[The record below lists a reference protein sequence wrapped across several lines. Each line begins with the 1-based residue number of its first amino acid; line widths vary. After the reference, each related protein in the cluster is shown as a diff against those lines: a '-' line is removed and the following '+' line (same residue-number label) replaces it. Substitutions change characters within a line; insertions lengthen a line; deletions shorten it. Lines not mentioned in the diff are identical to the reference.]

1 MPVHLTAIPTPAGLQ
16 GPNTMKVLFRG
27 NIMDLGLSAGEAAV
41 ALRDDFRAETLGTDL
56 ADKFLQSVQRASR
69 YHQPDSYSQHHGY
82 LTDAEALLELLSLE
96 SGAAISDSAR
106 ASVNMFRRRVEDG
119 RKLSAKVPPFYRAAE
134 QAAVPEERA

>member
-1 MPVHLTAIPTPAGLQ
+1 MLVQLTSVPAAAGFP

-27 NIMDLGLSAGEAAV
+27 NIMDLGLAAGEAAV
-41 ALRDDFRAETLGTDL
+41 ALRNDFRAETLGTDL
-56 ADKFLQSVQRASR
+56 ADKFLQSVQRAFR

-96 SGAAISDSAR
+96 SGAALSDSAR

-119 RKLSAKVPPFYRAAE
+119 RKLSAKVPPFSC
-134 QAAVPEERA
+134 